1 MSNLGKNIIKIWKNK
16 GQILEGITNS
26 IFKKEDVEEIAQ
38 HRMQICNECE
48 LLDVQGEGCMVPGTA
63 PCCNE
68 NKGGCGCSLLLKTR
82 ALSSDCPL
90 GKWEAEL
97 TEEEEDKLNE
107 KLGL

>member
-1 MSNLGKNIIKIWKNK
+1 MNLGANIFKIWKHK

-26 IFKKEDVEEIAQ
+26 IFKKEDVEAVSEY
-38 HRMQICNECE
+38 RMFVCKNCE
-48 LLDVQGEGCMVPGTA
+48 LYDETGDGCMVPGTN

-68 NKGGCGCSLLLKTR
+68 KLGGCGCSLSLKTR

-90 GKWEAEL
+90 KKWKAEL
-97 TEEEEDKLNE
+97 TEEEEDLLNQ

>member
-1 MSNLGKNIIKIWKNK
+1 MKLGANIFKIWKHK

-26 IFKKEDVEEIAQ
+26 IFKKEDVEAVAEY
-38 HRMQICNECE
+38 RMFVCKNCKLYDENG
-48 LLDVQGEGCMVPGTA
+48 DGCLVPGTH

-68 NKGGCGCSLLLKTR
+68 KLGGCGCSLSLKTR

-90 GKWEAEL
+90 KKWKAEL
-97 TEEEEDKLNE
+97 TEEEEDLLNK

>member
-38 HRMQICNECE
+38 QRMQICNECE
-48 LLDVQGEGCMVPGTA
+48 LLDVQGDGCMVPGTA

-68 NKGGCGCSLLLKTR
+68 NKGGCGCSLSLKTR

-90 GKWEAEL
+90 GKWEAIL